1 MLLKVGELARRSGI
15 TVRTLHYYDSIG
27 LLIPSAR
34 SDAGYRLYN
43 RADITRLHHIQ
54 ALRRMGVT
62 LAEVG
67 ALLARSGLA
76 LPAVIEQQI
85 AMLDRQLV
93 QITALR
99 GRLQHMHTQLTMGN
113 EPELNDWLTTLESMT
128 MYDKYFTADELAQL
142 PFYQAD
148 EARNQEWKEMVSS
161 VHMLMESGINAEDPR
176 VQAIARRWMR
186 TLERDTAGNPAF
198 LTRLN
203 AMHADEPLMREQT
216 GITPAMTDYVTRA
229 FAETKLEIYRKYLD
243 EQEYAYVRAHYFDR
257 MQEWP
262 GLIARFQ
269 QAMREAVPAESEQAR
284 QLAAHWLELFRSYAG
299 DNPATQMR
307 IRQAMEQEPVLTE
320 GTWLTPPLLAY
331 LRECIAQLI
340 PRHSM

>member
-1 MLLKVGELARRSGI
+1 MLLKVGELARRSGM

-62 LAEVG
+62 LAEIA
-67 ALLARSGLA
+67 ALLARSELS
-76 LPAVIEQQI
+76 LPAVIAQQI
-85 AMLDRQLV
+85 AMLDRQLA

-99 GRLQHMHTQLTMGN
+99 GRLQHMHAQLALGD

-128 MYDKYFTADELAQL
+128 MYDKYFTADELTQL

-148 EARNQEWKEMVSS
+148 EARNQEWGEMVSS
-161 VHMLMESGINAEDPR
+161 VSVLMESGVSAEDPR
-176 VQAIARRWMR
+176 AQAIARRWMR
-186 TLERDTAGNPAF
+186 SLERDTAGNPAF

-203 AMHADEPLMREQT
+203 TMHADEPLMREQT
-216 GITPAMTDYVTRA
+216 GITPAMTEYITRA
-229 FAETKLEIYRKYLD
+229 FAETKLAIYRKYLD
-243 EQEYAYVRAHYFDR
+243 EKEYAYVRAHYFDR

-262 GLIARFQ
+262 GLIAQFQ
-269 QAMREAVPAESEQAR
+269 QAMQAGVPAESEQVQR
-284 QLAAHWLELFRSYAG
+284 LAAQWLELFRSYAS
-299 DNPATQMR
+299 DNPATQMK
-307 IRQAMEQEPVLTE
+307 IRQAMEQEPALTE
-320 GTWLTPPLLAY
+320 GTWLTPTLLAY
-331 LRECIAQLI
+331 LRQSIAQLMS
-340 PRHSM
+340 RAGR

>member
-27 LLIPSAR
+27 LLVPSAR

-43 RADITRLHHIQ
+43 RADIARLHHIQ

-67 ALLARSGLA
+67 AILERSDLA
-76 LPAVIEQQI
+76 LPTVLERQI
-85 AMLDRQLV
+85 AMLNQQLA

-99 GRLQHMHTQLTMGN
+99 DRLQTMQLQLTAGD
-113 EPELNDWLTTLESMT
+113 EPDLNDWLTTLELMT

-148 EARNQEWKEMVSS
+148 TQRQQEWAVMVQQ
-161 VHMLMESGINAEDPR
+161 VRELMANGTPVQDPLAQR
-176 VQAIARRWMR
+176 IARRWML

-203 AMHADEPLMREQT
+203 AMHADEPSMREQT
-216 GITPAMTDYVTRA
+216 GITPAMTDYITRA
-229 FAETKLEIYRKYLD
+229 FAETKLAIYQKYLS
-243 EQEYAYVRAHYFDR
+243 EEEYAYVRKHYFDR

-262 GLIARFQ
+262 ALIARLQ
-269 QAMREAVPAESEQAR
+269 SALNDGIAPDSAHAR
-284 QLAAHWLELFRSYAG
+284 QVAADWLVLFRSYAG
-299 DNPATQMR
+299 DNPATQMK
-307 IRQAMEQEPVLTE
+307 IRQAMEQEPTLSE
-320 GTWLTPPLLAY
+320 GTWLTPPLLEY
-331 LRECIAQLI
+331 LREAVANLM
-340 PRHSM
+340 RDR

>member
-15 TVRTLHYYDSIG
+15 TVRTLHYYDNIG

-34 SDAGYRLYN
+34 SDSGYRLYN
-43 RADITRLHHIQ
+43 RADIARLHHIQ
-54 ALRRMGVT
+54 ALRRMGMT

-67 ALLARSGLA
+67 AILERSDLA
-76 LPAVIEQQI
+76 LPTVLERQI
-85 AMLDRQLV
+85 AMLNQQLA

-99 GRLQHMHTQLTMGN
+99 ARLQTMQLQLTAGDD
-113 EPELNDWLTTLESMT
+113 PELNDWLTTLELMT

-148 EARNQEWKEMVSS
+148 TQRQQEWAAMVQQ
-161 VHMLMESGINAEDPR
+161 VHELMANGTPAEDP
-176 VQAIARRWMR
+176 QAQRIARRWML

-203 AMHADEPLMREQT
+203 AMHADEPSMREQI
-216 GITPAMTDYVTRA
+216 GITPAMTDYITRA
-229 FAETKLEIYRKYLD
+229 FAETKLTIYQKYLS
-243 EQEYAYVRAHYFDR
+243 EEEYAYVRKHYFDR

-262 GLIARFQ
+262 ALIARLQ
-269 QAMREAVPAESEQAR
+269 SALNDGIAPDSAHAR
-284 QLAAHWLELFRSYAG
+284 QVAADWLELFRSYAG
-299 DNPATQMR
+299 ENPATQMK
-307 IRQAMEQEPVLTE
+307 IRQAMEQEPTLSE

-331 LRECIAQLI
+331 LREAVINLNQK
-340 PRHSM
+340 

>member
-15 TVRTLHYYDSIG
+15 TVRTLHYYDNIG

-34 SDAGYRLYN
+34 SDSGYRLYN
-43 RADITRLHHIQ
+43 RADIARLHHIQ

-67 ALLARSGLA
+67 AILERSDLA
-76 LPAVIEQQI
+76 LPTVLERQI
-85 AMLDRQLV
+85 AMLNQQLA

-99 GRLQHMHTQLTMGN
+99 ARLQTMQLQLTAGDD
-113 EPELNDWLTTLESMT
+113 PELNDWLTTLELMT

-148 EARNQEWKEMVSS
+148 TQRQQEWVAMVQQ
-161 VHMLMESGINAEDPR
+161 VHELMANGTPAEDP
-176 VQAIARRWMR
+176 QAQRIARRWML

-203 AMHADEPLMREQT
+203 AMHADEPSMREQI
-216 GITPAMTDYVTRA
+216 GITPAMTDYITRA
-229 FAETKLEIYRKYLD
+229 FAETKLTIYQKYLS
-243 EQEYAYVRAHYFDR
+243 EEEYAYVRKHYFDR

-262 GLIARFQ
+262 ALIARLQ
-269 QAMREAVPAESEQAR
+269 SALNDGIAPDSAHAR
-284 QLAAHWLELFRSYAG
+284 QVAADWLALFRSYAG
-299 DNPATQMR
+299 ENPATQMK
-307 IRQAMEQEPVLTE
+307 IRRAMEQEPTLSE

-331 LRECIAQLI
+331 LREAVVNLNQK
-340 PRHSM
+340 

>member
-15 TVRTLHYYDSIG
+15 TVRTLHYYDNIG

-34 SDAGYRLYN
+34 SDSGYRLYN
-43 RADITRLHHIQ
+43 RADIARLHHIQ
-54 ALRRMGVT
+54 ALRRMGLT

-67 ALLARSGLA
+67 AILERSDLA
-76 LPAVIEQQI
+76 LPTVLERQI
-85 AMLDRQLV
+85 AMLNQQLA

-99 GRLQHMHTQLTMGN
+99 ARLQTMQLQLTAGDD
-113 EPELNDWLTTLESMT
+113 PELNDWLTTLELMT

-148 EARNQEWKEMVSS
+148 TQRQQEWAAMVQQ
-161 VHMLMESGINAEDPR
+161 VHELMANGTPAEDP
-176 VQAIARRWMR
+176 QAQRIARRWML

-203 AMHADEPLMREQT
+203 AMHADEPSMREQI
-216 GITPAMTDYVTRA
+216 GITPAMTDYITRA
-229 FAETKLEIYRKYLD
+229 FAETKLTIYQKYLS
-243 EQEYAYVRAHYFDR
+243 EEEYAYVRKHYFDR

-262 GLIARFQ
+262 ALIARLQ
-269 QAMREAVPAESEQAR
+269 SALNDGIAPDSAHAR
-284 QLAAHWLELFRSYAG
+284 QVAADWLELFRSYAG
-299 DNPATQMR
+299 ENPATQMK
-307 IRQAMEQEPVLTE
+307 IRRAMEQEPTLSE

-331 LRECIAQLI
+331 LREAVVNLNQK
-340 PRHSM
+340 

>member
-15 TVRTLHYYDSIG
+15 TVRTLHYYDNIG

-34 SDAGYRLYN
+34 SDSGYRLYN
-43 RADITRLHHIQ
+43 RADIARLHHIQ

-67 ALLARSGLA
+67 AILERSDLA
-76 LPAVIEQQI
+76 LPTVLERQI
-85 AMLDRQLV
+85 AMLNQQLA

-99 GRLQHMHTQLTMGN
+99 ARLQTMQLQLTAGDD
-113 EPELNDWLTTLESMT
+113 PELNDWLTTLELMT

-148 EARNQEWKEMVSS
+148 TQRQQEWAAMVQQ
-161 VHMLMESGINAEDPR
+161 VHELMANGTPAEDP
-176 VQAIARRWMR
+176 QAQRIARRWML
-186 TLERDTAGNPAF
+186 TLERDTASNPAF

-203 AMHADEPLMREQT
+203 AMHADEPSMREQI
-216 GITPAMTDYVTRA
+216 GITPAMTDYITRA
-229 FAETKLEIYRKYLD
+229 FAETKLTIYQKYLS
-243 EQEYAYVRAHYFDR
+243 EEEYAYVRKHYFDR

-262 GLIARFQ
+262 ALIARLQ
-269 QAMREAVPAESEQAR
+269 SALNDGIAPYSAHAR
-284 QLAAHWLELFRSYAG
+284 QVAADWLALFRSYAG
-299 DNPATQMR
+299 ENPATQMK
-307 IRQAMEQEPVLTE
+307 IRRAMEQEPTLSE

-331 LRECIAQLI
+331 LREAVVNLNQK
-340 PRHSM
+340 

>member
-27 LLIPSAR
+27 LLVPSAR

-43 RADITRLHHIQ
+43 RADIARLHHIQ

-67 ALLARSGLA
+67 AILERSDLA
-76 LPAVIEQQI
+76 LPTVLERQI
-85 AMLDRQLV
+85 AMLNQQLA

-99 GRLQHMHTQLTMGN
+99 DRLQTMQLQLTAGD
-113 EPELNDWLTTLESMT
+113 EPDLNDWLTTLELMT

-148 EARNQEWKEMVSS
+148 TQRQQEWAVMVQQ
-161 VHMLMESGINAEDPR
+161 VRELMANGTPVQDPLAQR
-176 VQAIARRWMR
+176 IARRWML

-203 AMHADEPLMREQT
+203 AMHADEPSMREQT
-216 GITPAMTDYVTRA
+216 GITPAMTDYITRA
-229 FAETKLEIYRKYLD
+229 FAETKLAIYQKYLS
-243 EQEYAYVRAHYFDR
+243 EEEYTYVRTHYFDR

-262 GLIARFQ
+262 ALIARLQ
-269 QAMREAVPAESEQAR
+269 SALNDGIAPDSAHAR
-284 QLAAHWLELFRSYAG
+284 QVAADWLVLFRSYAG
-299 DNPATQMR
+299 DNPATQMK
-307 IRQAMEQEPVLTE
+307 IRQAMEQEPTLSE
-320 GTWLTPPLLAY
+320 GTWLTPPLLEY
-331 LRECIAQLI
+331 LREAVANLM
-340 PRHSM
+340 RDR

>member
-15 TVRTLHYYDSIG
+15 TVRTLHYYDNIG

-34 SDAGYRLYN
+34 SDSGYRLYN
-43 RADITRLHHIQ
+43 RADIARLHHIQ
-54 ALRRMGVT
+54 ALRRMGMT

-67 ALLARSGLA
+67 AILERSDLA
-76 LPAVIEQQI
+76 LPTVLERQI
-85 AMLDRQLV
+85 AMLNQQLA

-99 GRLQHMHTQLTMGN
+99 ARLQTMQLQLTAGDD
-113 EPELNDWLTTLESMT
+113 PELNDWLTTLELMT

-148 EARNQEWKEMVSS
+148 TQRQQEWAAMVQQ
-161 VHMLMESGINAEDPR
+161 VHELMANGTPAEDP
-176 VQAIARRWMR
+176 QAQRIARRWML

-203 AMHADEPLMREQT
+203 AMHADEPSMREQI
-216 GITPAMTDYVTRA
+216 GITPAMTDYITRA
-229 FAETKLEIYRKYLD
+229 FAETKLTIYQKYLS
-243 EQEYAYVRAHYFDR
+243 EEEYAYVRKHYFDR

-262 GLIARFQ
+262 ALIARLQ
-269 QAMREAVPAESEQAR
+269 SALNDGIAPDSAHAR
-284 QLAAHWLELFRSYAG
+284 QVAVDWLALFRSYAG
-299 DNPATQMR
+299 ENPATQMK
-307 IRQAMEQEPVLTE
+307 IRQAMEQEPTLSE

-331 LRECIAQLI
+331 LREAVVNLNQK
-340 PRHSM
+340 